1 MRSQHKYLDVDSWPQ
16 TQTDFNTNVLS
27 RKQKQKN
34 IRVLAMLYRGFRLR
48 VNYLSPVDVT

>member
-34 IRVLAMLYRGFRLR
+34 IRVLAMLYRGFSLK

>member
-27 RKQKQKN
+27 HKQQQQI
-34 IRVLAMLYRGFRLR
+34 IRVLAMLYRGFGLK
-48 VNYLSPVDVT
+48 VNYLSLVDVT